1 MRGNYEILY
10 LNELLKK
17 RAFTKLK
24 QHANNNKKCWVGV
37 DLAVAGLI
45 VLCPVRVA
53 VDLVV
58 DSERSSP

>member
-24 QHANNNKKCWVGV
+24 QHANNNKKCSHSQKKTKSNR
-37 DLAVAGLI
+37 LKLKLI
-45 VLCPVRVA
+45 PTYEMHKLQRIV
-53 VDLVV
+53 
-58 DSERSSP
+58 